1 MDAKSIIRKK
11 FFSKRKKN
19 YFEINKN
26 FYYPLI
32 RLFKKKVTSKTPI
45 ISFYYPSSFELNIL
59 SILDIEYFK
68 KSKFLLPIIEEND
81 VMNFYKWN
89 KNDILAINKYGMLEP
104 IKSKKINPN
113 IILVPLLAF
122 DNRKYRVGYGKGFYD
137 KFLSKYLKIHKKT
150 LTIGIAFSFQKF
162 HNLPINSKDIKLD
175 YILTE
180 KGFI

>member
-32 RLFKKKVTSKTPI
+32 RLFKKKVTNKTPI

-89 KNDILAINKYGMLEP
+89 KNDILAINKYGMLET

>member
-1 MDAKSIIRKK
+1 MDTKSIIRKK
-11 FFSKRKKN
+11 FFFKRKKK

-26 FYYPLI
+26 FYHSLI
-32 RLFKKKVTSKTPI
+32 RLFKKKVTNKNPI

-104 IKSKKINPN
+104 IKSKKIIEKNN
-113 IILVPLLAF
+113 NLYESMLDKTAQSLEKIIS
-122 DNRKYRVGYGKGFYD
+122 NTESI
-137 KFLSKYLKIHKKT
+137 SKI
-150 LTIGIAFSFQKF
+150 Q
-162 HNLPINSKDIKLD
+162 
-175 YILTE
+175 
-180 KGFI
+180 

>member
-1 MDAKSIIRKK
+1 MDAKSSIRKK
-11 FFSKRKKN
+11 FFLKRKKN

-26 FYYPLI
+26 FYNPLI
-32 RLFKKKVTSKTPI
+32 RLFKKKVTNKIPI

-81 VMNFYKWN
+81 VINFYKW
-89 KNDILAINKYGMLEP
+89 KKKDILAINKYGMLEP

-122 DNRKYRVGYGKGFYD
+122 DNRKYRLGYGKGFYD
-137 KFLSKYLKIHKKT
+137 KFLSKYLKTHKKT

-162 HNLPINSKDIKLD
+162 HNLPINNKDIKLD

>member
-1 MDAKSIIRKK
+1 MDAKSFIRKK
-11 FFSKRKKN
+11 FFLKRKKN
-19 YFEINKN
+19 YFEINNN

-32 RLFKKKVTSKTPI
+32 RLFKKIVKNKNPI

-81 VMNFYKWN
+81 VINFYKW
-89 KNDILAINKYGMLEP
+89 KKKDILAINKYGMLEP
-104 IKSKKINPN
+104 IKSKKMNPN

-122 DNRKYRVGYGKGFYD
+122 DNRKYRVGFGKGFYD
-137 KFLSKYLKIHKKT
+137 KFLSKYLKTHKKT

>member
-11 FFSKRKKN
+11 FFLKRKKN

-26 FYYPLI
+26 FYNPLI
-32 RLFKKKVTSKTPI
+32 RLFKKKVTNKIPI

-89 KNDILAINKYGMLEP
+89 KNDILAINKYWMLEP

-122 DNRKYRVGYGKGFYD
+122 DNRKYRVGFGKGFYD
-137 KFLSKYLKIHKKT
+137 KFLSKYLKTHKKS

-162 HNLPINSKDIKLD
+162 HNIPINSKDIKLD

>member
-1 MDAKSIIRKK
+1 MDTKSFIRKK
-11 FFSKRKKN
+11 FFLKRKKN
-19 YFEINKN
+19 YFEIDNN
-26 FYYPLI
+26 FYHPLI
-32 RLFKKKVTSKTPI
+32 RLFKKKVTNKNPI

-59 SILDIEYFK
+59 DILDIEYFK
-68 KSKFLLPIIEEND
+68 KFKFLLPIIEENGI
-81 VMNFYKWN
+81 MNFYKWD
-89 KNDILAINKYGMLEP
+89 KKDILVINKYGMLEP

>member
-1 MDAKSIIRKK
+1 MDAKRFIRKK
-11 FFSKRKKN
+11 FFLKRKKN
-19 YFEINKN
+19 YFEINNK
-26 FYYPLI
+26 FYHPLI
-32 RLFKKKVTSKTPI
+32 RLFKKKVTNKNPI

>member
-11 FFSKRKKN
+11 FFLKRKKN

-26 FYYPLI
+26 FYNPLI
-32 RLFKKKVTSKTPI
+32 RLFKKKVTNKTPI

-137 KFLSKYLKIHKKT
+137 KFLSKYLKINKKT

>member
-1 MDAKSIIRKK
+1 MDTKSFIRKK
-11 FFSKRKKN
+11 FFLKRKKN

-26 FYYPLI
+26 FYNPLI
-32 RLFKKKVTSKTPI
+32 RLFKKKVTNKIPI

>member
-11 FFSKRKKN
+11 FFLKRKKN

-26 FYYPLI
+26 FYNPLI
-32 RLFKKKVTSKTPI
+32 RLFKKKVTNKTPI

-137 KFLSKYLKIHKKT
+137 KFLSKYLKIHKKP

>member
-1 MDAKSIIRKK
+1 MDTKSFIRKK
-11 FFSKRKKN
+11 FFLKRKKN

-32 RLFKKKVTSKTPI
+32 RLIKKKVTNKTPI

>member
-1 MDAKSIIRKK
+1 MDAKSSIRKK
-11 FFSKRKKN
+11 FFLKRKKN
-19 YFEINKN
+19 YFEINNN
-26 FYYPLI
+26 FYHPLI
-32 RLFKKKVTSKTPI
+32 RLLKKKVTNKNPI

-104 IKSKKINPN
+104 IKSKRINPN

>member
-1 MDAKSIIRKK
+1 MVSKNSIRKN
-11 FFSKRKKN
+11 FFLKRKKN

-26 FYYPLI
+26 FYNPLI
-32 RLFKKKVTSKTPI
+32 RLFKKKVTNKTPI

-122 DNRKYRVGYGKGFYD
+122 DNRKYRVGFGKGFYD
-137 KFLSKYLKIHKKT
+137 KFLSKYFKINKKI
-150 LTIGIAFSFQKF
+150 LTIGIAFSFQKH

>member
-11 FFSKRKKN
+11 IFLKRKKN

-32 RLFKKKVTSKTPI
+32 RLFKKKVTNKNPI

-68 KSKFLLPIIEEND
+68 KFKFLLPIIEEND

-104 IKSKKINPN
+104 IKSKRINPN
-113 IILVPLLAF
+113 IILVPLLSF
-122 DNRKYRVGYGKGFYD
+122 DNRKYRLGYGKGFYD
-137 KFLSKYLKIHKKT
+137 KFLSKYLKTHKKT